1 MQEGLAQQ
9 LCIYTN
15 ELQLRG
21 TRVKLEEEN
30 IVVFA
35 DVYAKPGREVDLRNI
50 LNTAVEK
57 NHGNAAAILY
67 RLHEDIANPGH
78 LVFYE
83 IWHDPAA
90 IDVYQSSPSFTAM
103 LEQAMPATASVNMF
117 RMRLIAE

>member
-50 LNTAVEK
+50 LNTAVERIT
-57 NHGNAAAILY
+57 GMLRLFFIAFMRILRILATLSSMRYGTILQQSMLPILTILY
-67 RLHEDIANPGH
+67 SHARTGH
-78 LVFYE
+78 ARHRVCE
-83 IWHDPAA
+83 HVPHA
-90 IDVYQSSPSFTAM
+90 V
-103 LEQAMPATASVNMF
+103 
-117 RMRLIAE
+117 LIAE